1 MSRRRLTGLSAALA
15 LAATASTSA
24 RAQSDRDSAEVFLTA
39 VRETRV
45 PGTLKTAY
53 HLRLT
58 STWPQE
64 TVAGCRN
71 GGQETVEG
79 TLTRKADGTYSG
91 TLARSTRLLFC
102 GAHGPQD
109 VPARTCEL
117 TLQGDGKV
125 AMTGVVV
132 DDGSSPSGRAARVE
146 WTPVPGH
153 AAAVTGACPA
163 AFMEALQRMYLTTR
177 HAAEFP
183 LTAAGAGPRSER
195 LENYAWSVELE

>member
-1 MSRRRLTGLSAALA
+1 
-15 LAATASTSA
+15 
-24 RAQSDRDSAEVFLTA
+24 
-39 VRETRV
+39 
-45 PGTLKTAY
+45 
-53 HLRLT
+53 
-58 STWPQE
+58 
-64 TVAGCRN
+64 
-71 GGQETVEG
+71 
-79 TLTRKADGTYSG
+79 
-91 TLARSTRLLFC
+91 
-102 GAHGPQD
+102 
-109 VPARTCEL
+109 
-117 TLQGDGKV
+117 
-125 AMTGVVV
+125 MTGVVV